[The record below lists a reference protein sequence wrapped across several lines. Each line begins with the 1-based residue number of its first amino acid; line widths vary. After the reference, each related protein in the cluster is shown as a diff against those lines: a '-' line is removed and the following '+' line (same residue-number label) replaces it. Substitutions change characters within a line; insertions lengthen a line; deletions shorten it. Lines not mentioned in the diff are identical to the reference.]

1 MQERKGY
8 FGKCGGRGLGPTEW
22 PTGGNRKN
30 MGHGSMGMWGCL
42 CALVFPSQYMSLYVG
57 IHVCMC
63 THILATALSVY
74 MFVHQTPPHS
84 HPNIWFFHR
93 EEPLADGR

>member
-1 MQERKGY
+1 MKGQMCVY
-8 FGKCGGRGLGPTEW
+8 
-22 PTGGNRKN
+22 NRKN